1 VKILFVQVPT
11 SHLGAKERVYP
22 LGLSRLAAIAPSGF
36 EKSALD
42 MNLYPDPWPKLKDKL
57 ESIKPDIIA
66 LSFRNIDPLAGQQTS
81 YLSSLKTSAVV
92 ARLIAPSAVIIAG
105 GPAFTL
111 FAKRLMEEISEIDF
125 GLCGEGE
132 LAFAQIL
139 SGFPDIKSVPGIVW
153 RKEEEIIYNPN
164 GPFIS
169 MDEIPYIDTNSFS
182 PKDYAEGNLYVAAMG
197 IEGKRGCD
205 LKCGYCLYPRLGGGK
220 MRLRNPAI
228 ITDEMERL
236 NKDWGIK
243 LFHFTDPVLNRPQDH
258 FEAICKEILKR
269 KLEVSWTG
277 FFRED
282 TFTEHN
288 AELAQ
293 KAGLV
298 ACYFS
303 ADALTSH
310 GLSLLGK
317 ALTKDDILR
326 ASKITVKHNILTMCH
341 FLVNL
346 PFETKEH
353 MKEAKEMM
361 DKILDIHS
369 ACGNLGAVILNT
381 IRLYP
386 GARLTNK
393 LIESGL
399 IDSDIDLLYPVYY
412 NPQNTSYVLHELEAK
427 CHEAGVLSRLKI
439 NAACKSLKALLQ

>member
-1 VKILFVQVPT
+1 MKILFVQVPT

-22 LGLSRLAAIAPSGF
+22 LGISRLAALVPSGF
-36 EKSALD
+36 DKSALD
-42 MNLYPDPWPKLKDKL
+42 MNLYADPWPELKEKL
-57 ESIKPDIIA
+57 EKIQPDIVA

-81 YLSSLKTSAVV
+81 YLSSLKTSAIL
-92 ARLIAPSAVIIAG
+92 ARLIVPGAVIIAG

-111 FAKRLMEEISEIDF
+111 FAKRLMEEIPEIDF

-132 LAFAQIL
+132 LSFAKIL
-139 SGFPDIKSVPGIVW
+139 SGFPDIQSVPGIV
-153 RKEEEIIYNPN
+153 RRNGIEIIQNPN

-169 MDEIPYIDTNSFS
+169 MDEIPHIDAKSFC
-182 PKDYAEGNLYVAAMG
+182 PNDYTKGNLYVAAMG

-205 LKCGYCLYPRLGGGK
+205 LKCGYCLYPRLGGVR
-220 MRLRNPAI
+220 MRLRSPDI
-228 ITDEMERL
+228 IADEMERL
-236 NKDWGIK
+236 NKEFGIN
-243 LFHFTDPVLNRPQDH
+243 LFHFTDPVLNRPADH
-258 FEAICKEILKR
+258 FEAICKEVIKR
-269 KLEVSWTG
+269 NLDASWTG

-282 TFTEHN
+282 TFTEYN
-288 AELAQ
+288 ADLAQ

-310 GLSLLGK
+310 GLTLLGK

-326 ASKITVKHNILTMCH
+326 ASKITVKYNILAMCH

-353 MKEAKEMM
+353 IEEAEEMM
-361 DKILDIHS
+361 DEILDIH
-369 ACGNLGAVILNT
+369 AGCENLGAVILNT

-399 IDSDIDLLYPVYY
+399 LDPDIDLLYPVYH

-439 NAACKSLKALLQ
+439 DKKKVLF